1 MSYII
6 TIVAI
11 ILIVGFIGGSLER
24 IRNNNILNN
33 RFYQNNIILSK
44 IWNEKLMLL
53 CEEVGAIKG
62 ETFKDF
68 FNRNQ
73 KHIRKYFIDEIT
85 NLLFDEGIDE
95 KEIKRLIYPLFEYS
109 IGLDF

>member
-1 MSYII
+1 MSYVI
-6 TIVAI
+6 TIIVI
-11 ILIVGFIGGSLER
+11 ILIIGFIGGSLE
-24 IRNNNILNN
+24 
-33 RFYQNNIILSK
+33 K
-44 IWNEKLMLL
+44 IWNKNLMLL

-68 FNRNQ
+68 FNRNP
-73 KHIRKYFIDEIT
+73 KHIRKYFIDQIT

-109 IGLDF
+109 MGLDF